1 MQYGMIEKNLNILL
15 TSSKNYNALLINVS
29 NLESNIRNIK
39 KRLYEIKNDQVEY
52 DNKVQEIIKLSLG
65 QKRAEQEYKELV
77 NQKSEQQVLFQNA
90 FKDFENNLV
99 DYRNYLL
106 DRINKIQDDI
116 KDNSFD
122 LVIKDRIINT
132 IRDVNLNVATIG
144 IENLEEE
151 QKIKLTEEFN
161 NIKSLPNI
169 VENLEVQN
177 FLDDKMNQ
185 IVKIQE
191 IVDCYNQNHNKFRE
205 NDNILTDQEN
215 IKHKTDSVAND
226 VVENLESDINKD
238 HSNDESKLESS
249 LEEEPKMDKKDKEDD
264 LDYSEPIEVVK
275 TSKWDWVKKHK
286 KKILIT
292 AGLSLVGVAV
302 VVGLNQLIPAITNYL
317 EANQISVLSNSM
329 LHNGSL
335 WQSAI
340 PTEQLS
346 LHSANTSLASQIQT
360 ITGNAANYT
369 PSTGNWTIGGETLN
383 NFAQIAQ
390 ENVANAMDKLST
402 LKTTVGALSLGGLS
416 LTGVGLIAKEKSSKI
431 IEFEN
436 KFKMIK
442 NDMSVDDL
450 NKLKEEININS
461 YLTEEEK
468 LYIDNKINKE
478 KKKQINH
485 QKRQSYLEK
494 LKNKLEVQKEIMEH
508 NANMD
513 LDTRNR

>member
-1 MQYGMIEKNLNILL
+1 
-15 TSSKNYNALLINVS
+15 
-29 NLESNIRNIK
+29 
-39 KRLYEIKNDQVEY
+39 
-52 DNKVQEIIKLSLG
+52 
-65 QKRAEQEYKELV
+65 
-77 NQKSEQQVLFQNA
+77 
-90 FKDFENNLV
+90 
-99 DYRNYLL
+99 
-106 DRINKIQDDI
+106 
-116 KDNSFD
+116 
-122 LVIKDRIINT
+122 
-132 IRDVNLNVATIG
+132 
-144 IENLEEE
+144 
-151 QKIKLTEEFN
+151 
-161 NIKSLPNI
+161 
-169 VENLEVQN
+169 
-177 FLDDKMNQ
+177 MNQ

-205 NDNILTDQEN
+205 NDNILSDQEN

-346 LHSANTSLASQIQT
+346 LHSANTSLASQVQT
-360 ITGNAANYT
+360 ITGNVANYT